1 MSLRI
6 NQELV
11 IQFRRFCNERLGLA
25 IAGLLLA
32 SGCASLP
39 APPPAAPKP
48 VPPVT
53 LQIPIPPPSAIV
65 SSETQTLTPDE
76 LRQVTDTRAE
86 PSYLLGPDDVISVS
100 IYLHPELSVPQPGLN
115 SGLSGALI
123 GGDGTVSLPLVGAV
137 KLAGLSIEQAQQ
149 ALAAAYQPYVRD
161 PNINIQ
167 LIQPQSMRYY
177 LLGAFAAPGIK
188 YPLHQLTLLEALAL
202 GGSVDIPAAD
212 LYQAYVA
219 QGSTKLPVDLHALL
233 IDGDLTQNIPLAS
246 GDTIVV
252 PTSATENAF
261 VFGAVGKPGAIPFQ
275 SGALSL
281 LQALS
286 EAGLDLPN
294 YTQSRLSQVRVI
306 RAEGRSA
313 EFYVVDA
320 TMILSAK
327 AASFNLQPGD
337 IVFVPPT
344 TVATWNQA
352 LAQILP
358 SLQTVSG
365 ALNPFVSIKY
375 LTH

>member
-11 IQFRRFCNERLGLA
+11 IQFRRFCNECRG
-25 IAGLLLA
+25 ITVAGLLLVA
-32 SGCASLP
+32 GCSSLP

-53 LQIPIPPPSAIV
+53 LQLPMPPPSPIV
-65 SSETQTLTPDE
+65 SSEIQTLTPDE
-76 LRQVTDTRAE
+76 LHQVTDTRAE

-123 GGDGTVSLPLVGAV
+123 TGDGTVSLPLVGPV

-149 ALAAAYQPYVRD
+149 ALAAAYLPYVKD

-275 SGALSL
+275 SGSLSL

-294 YTQSRLSQVRVI
+294 YTQSRLSEVRVI
-306 RAEGRSA
+306 RAEGRTA

-320 TMILSAK
+320 TMILSAR

-344 TVATWNQA
+344 AVATWNQA
-352 LAQILP
+352 LSQLLP

-375 LTH
+375 LNQ